1 MEEGMLV
8 DYHIHTYLC
17 GHAEGEPLEYV
28 REAER
33 KGVSEIGFSDHIM
46 VDKWRPEYAMKITQ
60 VEEYVKLV
68 ETVEKQSS
76 IPIKLGAEIDYFPGR
91 EGEIGRIM
99 EEFPFDYTIG
109 SVHFLGDWVIDDPR
123 YVDEYYRRD
132 INEVYI
138 QYFSIVEKMVSS
150 GLFDIVGHLD
160 IVKKF
165 GFKPT
170 IDITPIVSRILRK
183 IKVNGL
189 CVEINT
195 AGLEK
200 PAKEVYPSEWI
211 LRMCKEME
219 IPATL
224 GSDSHKPWEVGRH
237 FNVALNLMRKVG
249 YRQIATFSRR
259 KLELKGL
266 NFQPSSVRS

>member
-1 MEEGMLV
+1 MLV

-17 GHAEGEPLEYV
+17 GHAKGKPLDYV

-33 KGVSEIGFSDHIM
+33 KGISEIGFSDHIM
-46 VDKWRPEYAMKITQ
+46 VDRWRPEYAMKITQ

-76 IPIKLGAEIDYFPGR
+76 IPVKLGAEIDYFPGR
-91 EGEIGRIM
+91 EDKIERII

-123 YVDEYYRRD
+123 YVEEYYKKD
-132 INEVYI
+132 INEVYV
-138 QYFSIVEKMVSS
+138 QYLSIAERMVSFR
-150 GLFDIVGHLD
+150 LFNIVGHFD

-170 IDITPIVSRILRK
+170 IDITPIVSKILKK
-183 IKVNGL
+183 IKSNGL

-195 AGLEK
+195 SGLEK
-200 PAKEVYPSEWI
+200 LAKEVYPGERI
-211 LRMCKEME
+211 LKMCCQMG
-219 IPATL
+219 IPVTL

-237 FNVALNLMRKVG
+237 FDKALDLMKKVG
-249 YRQIATFSRR
+249 YDEIATFAKRDLILR
-259 KLELKGL
+259 EL
-266 NFQPSSVRS
+266 